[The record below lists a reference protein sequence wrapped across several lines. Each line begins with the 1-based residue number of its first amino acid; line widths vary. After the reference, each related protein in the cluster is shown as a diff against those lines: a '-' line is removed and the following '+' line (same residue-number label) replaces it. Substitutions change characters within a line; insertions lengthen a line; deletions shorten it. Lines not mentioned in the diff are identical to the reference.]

1 MDYHG
6 SAASHLQWKCYGT
19 SQNNSET
26 PSGLAYTWT
35 YVPYFYTYARD
46 NTGYGLCADV
56 DVNLYYAQA
65 GDVIHVGSTAPTR
78 HALVVVGDYKVNGK
92 TVDILVNS
100 NTVDLE
106 NYPMSAYSY
115 PYSRLIKI
123 YGWND

>member
-56 DVNLYYAQA
+56 DVNLWQEMSYMW
-65 GDVIHVGSTAPTR
+65 VLRRR
-78 HALVVVGDYKVNGK
+78 HGTPLW
-92 TVDILVNS
+92 S
-100 NTVDLE
+100 
-106 NYPMSAYSY
+106 
-115 PYSRLIKI
+115 
-123 YGWND
+123 

>member
-56 DVNLYYAQA
+56 DVYLYYAQEGERIFDIA
-65 GDVIHVGSTAPTR
+65 KRYHARAKDLAAANHLETGGTAPQDLTTESTCLLIPA
-78 HALVVVGDYKVNGK
+78 AL
-92 TVDILVNS
+92 
-100 NTVDLE
+100 
-106 NYPMSAYSY
+106 
-115 PYSRLIKI
+115 
-123 YGWND
+123 